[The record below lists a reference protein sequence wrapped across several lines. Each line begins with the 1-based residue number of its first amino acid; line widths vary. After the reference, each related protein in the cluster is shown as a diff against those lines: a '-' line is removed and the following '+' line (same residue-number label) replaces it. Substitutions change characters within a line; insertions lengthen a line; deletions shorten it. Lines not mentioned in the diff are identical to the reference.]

1 MFNFSSPL
9 SAQQTLEVRDSK
21 ELVYKGFKRAL
32 RDGVPKKLAG
42 ILVDEEFGA
51 AVLSDAKR
59 RGFLTA
65 LCVEESGSEEFEF
78 EYGADFAHRIDV
90 VDPTFAKV
98 VVRYNPEGDPALD
111 KRERARLKELSSYC
125 RQSGRR
131 PIVEL
136 LVPATEVQM
145 RHANGD
151 AAVYA
156 REMRPGL
163 LQRAIRVPQS
173 AGVEPDVWAI
183 EGLTLRG
190 DCERIVEAARHDG
203 RDSVGCMVLADAAS
217 DARMHAWLGTAAGVE
232 GFIGFAVGRTVFWDA
247 VAGHR
252 ARTLSRAAAVAQIA
266 MRLREWIDT
275 FERARSASRSQSAI
289 RARPRSCSCAGTTLA
304 ARLRRIHCWV
314 FHFQFRISG
323 RSWPCSSM

>member
-1 MFNFSSPL
+1 MTTNRSLYLLCFDHRHSLTTGMFDFSSPL
-9 SAQQTLEVRDSK
+9 TAQQRAEVSDSK

-32 RDGVPKKLAG
+32 RDGVPRKFAA

-51 AVLSDAKR
+51 AVLGDARR

-65 LCVEESGSEEFEF
+65 LSVEQSGSDEFEF
-78 EYGADFAHRIDV
+78 EYGADFAHRIDAI
-90 VDPTFAKV
+90 DPTYAKV

-111 KRERARLKELSSYC
+111 KRESVRLQELSSYC

-131 PIVEL
+131 LIVEL

-151 AAVYA
+151 AAAYA
-156 REMRPGL
+156 RDLRPGL
-163 LQRAIRVPQS
+163 LQRAIRVLQN
-173 AGVEPDVWAI
+173 AGVEPDVWAV

-203 RDSVGCMVLADAAS
+203 RDSVGCVVLVDAAS
-217 DARMHAWLGTAAGVE
+217 DAQMHDWLGIAAGVE
-232 GFIGFAVGRTVFWDA
+232 GFVGFAVGRAVFWDA

-252 ARTLSRAAAVAQIA
+252 ARTLTRTAAVAQIA
-266 MRLREWIDT
+266 ARLREWVEA
-275 FERARSASRSQSAI
+275 FERARPPI
-289 RARPRSCSCAGTTLA
+289 RL
-304 ARLRRIHCWV
+304 
-314 FHFQFRISG
+314 
-323 RSWPCSSM
+323 

>member
-1 MFNFSSPL
+1 MAPTLLIASTWSTRPL
-9 SAQQTLEVRDSK
+9 PRSW
-21 ELVYKGFKRAL
+21 
-32 RDGVPKKLAG
+32 
-42 ILVDEEFGA
+42 
-51 AVLSDAKR
+51 
-59 RGFLTA
+59 
-65 LCVEESGSEEFEF
+65 C
-78 EYGADFAHRIDV
+78 
-90 VDPTFAKV
+90 
-98 VVRYNPEGDPALD
+98 YNPEGDPALD